1 MEKQVMNEIAAI
13 VAEVK
18 FALAAKQLEISRSSI
33 CIPFVTD
40 AFKKRQREVI
50 SFERSA
56 RSVSRDVP
64 AIASFQQAAN
74 ELLGEISRILV

>member
-1 MEKQVMNEIAAI
+1 MEQPIMTEIGAI

-18 FALAAKQLEISRSSI
+18 IALAAKQLEISRSSI

-56 RSVSRDVP
+56 HSVSRDAS
-64 AIASFQQAAN
+64 AIAGFQKAAN
-74 ELLGEISRILV
+74 ELLGEISKILI